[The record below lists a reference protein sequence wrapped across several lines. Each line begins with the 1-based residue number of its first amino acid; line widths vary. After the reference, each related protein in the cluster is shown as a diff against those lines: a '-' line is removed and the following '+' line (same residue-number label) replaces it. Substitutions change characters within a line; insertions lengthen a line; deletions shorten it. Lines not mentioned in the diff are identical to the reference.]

1 MRKLWLSLLIGIVAV
16 SVGCSRGP
24 AVEQKGPSTPHGA
37 KNENHLVIEKTD
49 MRFEVG
55 QIKYFPEE
63 MIPATEGQTVVG
75 IGVAVTNLNKQKPLK
90 VDPKDFTITTD
101 QGKTY
106 SYSAEKTKI
115 TGKGAFLAGELTPD
129 FRINGLILY
138 EIPKNAKVKTIHY
151 KDQAG
156 HQLDI
161 KMEDLP
167 SGV

>member
-1 MRKLWLSLLIGIVAV
+1 MRKFWLSMLIGVFIF

-24 AVEQKGPSTPHGA
+24 AVDKQGPSTPNGVT
-37 KNENHLVIEKTD
+37 NENHLVIEKTD

-55 QIKYFPEE
+55 QIKYFPQE
-63 MIPATEGQTVVG
+63 MIPATEGQTVIG
-75 IGVAVTNLNKQKPLK
+75 IGVAVTNLNKQKSLM
-90 VDPKDFTITTD
+90 VDPQDFTITTD

-106 SYSAEKTKI
+106 SYSAEKTKV

-138 EIPKNAKVKTIHY
+138 EIPKTAKVKTIHF
-151 KDQAG
+151 KDKAG